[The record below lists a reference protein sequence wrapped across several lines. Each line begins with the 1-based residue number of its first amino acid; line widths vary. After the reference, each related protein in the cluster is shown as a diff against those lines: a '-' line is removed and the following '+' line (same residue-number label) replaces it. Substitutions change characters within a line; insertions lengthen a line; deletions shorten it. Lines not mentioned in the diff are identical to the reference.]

1 MTAKFVTLEEH
12 KAKTLPRPDE
22 GSPKVDLAGTVQRA
36 RLAEMKRRAEWDA
49 AHKNEEPA
57 NPYEALSDEEL
68 MVLAGEELTTK
79 QMKTLLKERQ
89 ARGRRRKP

>member
-1 MTAKFVTLEEH
+1 MRGTFTTMDEH

-22 GSPKVDLAGTVQRA
+22 GSHKVDLAGTVQRA
-36 RLAEMKRRAEWDA
+36 RLAEMKRRAEWDS

-57 NPYEALSDEEL
+57 NPYESLSDEEL
-68 MVLAGEELTTK
+68 MVLAGEELTPK